1 MKNMRE
7 RPLRLWPVLATL
19 VLAGC
24 LAFALWWMRGGP
36 AAPPAG
42 AAQARAPGRLAVCAS
57 LFPLCD
63 WASHVAG
70 PDADVMLLTG
80 GGADPHQFAPSLE
93 DLTRIARARVLL
105 VVGLGLDPWA
115 RRAVESGD
123 GRSELWEAGA
133 WVSRRRMEPAESKP
147 EGDADG
153 EHAEHAGHVH
163 GASGEDPHIWLDP
176 LRAAEIVTR
185 LGEEFARLDPAHAP
199 AYRARARAYADEL
212 HQLAAEI
219 ASAGAPVKGKQVVV
233 FHDAYGYLFDRLGL
247 KVAGVIQLSPG
258 LTPSPRDVAQA
269 VRKMRGIGQRHVFVE
284 AEYQAAA
291 RPVAEALGGKVVLL
305 DHLTLREVP
314 WGKTYLERLRYDV
327 KALTENLP

>member
-1 MKNMRE
+1 MKSVWE
-7 RPLRLWPVLATL
+7 RTLRLWPVLATL
-19 VLAGC
+19 VSAGC

-36 AAPPAG
+36 AAPAS
-42 AAQARAPGRLAVCAS
+42 AARGQAPERLAVCAS

-93 DLTRIARARVLL
+93 DLTRLARARVLL

-123 GRSELWEAGA
+123 GRSELWEAGT
-133 WVSRRRMEPAESKP
+133 WVSRRRMEPAEPKP
-147 EGDADG
+147 EEDADG

-199 AYRARARAYADEL
+199 GYRSRAKAYALEMCSLGVDL
-212 HQLAAEI
+212 AFMQPQL
-219 ASAGAPVKGKQVVV
+219 KGKQLVV
-233 FHDAYGYLFDRLGL
+233 FHDAYGYLFDLLGL
-247 KVAGVIQLSPG
+247 RVAGVIQLSPG
-258 LTPSPRDVAQA
+258 VTPSPRDVAQA
-269 VRKMRGIGQRHVFVE
+269 VRKMRQIGQRHVFVE

-327 KALTENLP
+327 KMLTENLP